1 MVIAPFITSEG
12 TGTPYVTIEEVL
24 FSPTASGI
32 DFNNLIE
39 NASDA
44 VQRRALQELIV
55 RASAKADNY
64 VMGALGTLSATQSTE
79 NGRFRPNRDGNII
92 VHPEFWPILEV
103 VSFSAGALPG
113 QGQQNIPLTTNN
125 CFIERHQ
132 FIVTAATGLGSI
144 TSIGSLDMVGGAYN
158 YRQENFCQYQYVN
171 GFANGFLSANA
182 SSGATSFAVTNVLGM
197 YLGQTLTIWDGMND
211 ENVTI
216 STINGSTLTLTSPL
230 KYAHAPG
237 VNISALPA
245 TVKQAVIHFVVAM
258 VKQRGQGGLV
268 ISEIG
273 EATNYTS
280 KDVSGLTDN
289 AQGMELLDDFRQIWG
304 RI

>member
-79 NGRFRPNRDGNII
+79 NGRFRPNRDGNIV

-144 TSIGSLDMVGGAYN
+144 TSIGSLDMVGGSYN

-171 GFANGFLSANA
+171 GFANGF
-182 SSGATSFAVTNVLGM
+182 
-197 YLGQTLTIWDGMND
+197 
-211 ENVTI
+211 
-216 STINGSTLTLTSPL
+216 
-230 KYAHAPG
+230 
-237 VNISALPA
+237 
-245 TVKQAVIHFVVAM
+245 
-258 VKQRGQGGLV
+258 
-268 ISEIG
+268 
-273 EATNYTS
+273 
-280 KDVSGLTDN
+280 
-289 AQGMELLDDFRQIWG
+289 
-304 RI
+304 

>member
-32 DFNNLIE
+32 DFTNLIE

-44 VQRRALQELIV
+44 VQRRAVQELIV

-64 VMGALGTLSATQSTE
+64 TMGALGTLSATQSTE

-103 VSFSAGALPG
+103 VSFSAGTLPG
-113 QGQQNIPLTTNN
+113 QGQQTITLSTNN

-132 FIVTAATGLGSI
+132 FIITAATGLGSQ
-144 TSIGSLDMVGGAYN
+144 TSIGSLDMVGGSYN
-158 YRQENFCQYQYVN
+158 FRQENYCTYQYVN
-171 GFANGFLSANA
+171 GFANGFLTANA
-182 SSGATSFAVTNVLGM
+182 SSSATSLTVTNPLGM
-197 YLGQTLTIWDGMND
+197 YAGQTLTIWDGMND
-211 ENVTI
+211 EVVNI
-216 STINGSTLTLTSPL
+216 STINGSTLTLASPL

-273 EATNYTS
+273 EATNYS
-280 KDVSGLTDN
+280 ARDVSGASDD
-289 AQGMELLDDFRQIWG
+289 AQGYDLLDDFRQVWG
-304 RI
+304 RN